1 MEQTGLSWIDWT
13 VIVVYAS
20 ATIALGWFYSRK
32 QKDSREYFIGSG
44 SLNPVLVGVSLFA
57 THLSTI
63 SYLSVPGETI
73 SKGPIMILLIIPC
86 YPVSYFI
93 VRRYLLSVYMR
104 HRVTS
109 AYELLEQRLGL
120 GVRLLGAGMFIVVRL
135 SWMCLLVY
143 VAARA
148 MTVMLGVSEEWIPWI
163 VLVTGFVS
171 IIYTSL
177 GGLGAVVITDFLQ
190 TALLLGGAIVVIILV
205 TVELGDFS
213 WIPTS
218 WQATW
223 DSQPAFSFDP
233 RVRVTM
239 FGTFMSVLVWT
250 VCTAGGD
257 QLSIQ
262 RFMSTGDAKA
272 AKRAYLAQALVAS
285 TVLFTL
291 LFVGFAL
298 MGYFQARPDELP
310 PGLNLAT
317 DGDQVFPRFIAFH
330 LPVGI
335 AGLVVS
341 AMFAAAMS
349 SLDSGVNS
357 ITAVVTTDF
366 LERFGLM
373 PKTRKGYV
381 RLASV
386 PGLRPGGRRGHRKL
400 LHGERPRQ
408 HHRDDA
414 TDHQP
419 AGDARLQPVLLR
431 PLLPFRQT
439 GRSGGGSRLRDHGGR
454 ADRLLREFLHPA
466 ARLGFPGFERRHRR
480 LAHQLSVDQSDLA
493 AGQPGRR
500 RRPQQGHPAR
510 RFQGTDLLQG
520 GHRPATYFP
529 HRRPYPGMALD
540 RRGLSGSILPVVWR
554 RPRAADVRGPQCGE
568 IDTDERVWTIPPRG

>member
-1 MEQTGLSWIDWT
+1 MVPTGLSWIDWM

-20 ATIALGWFYSRK
+20 STIALGWYYSRK

-109 AYELLEQRLGL
+109 AYELLEDRLGL
-120 GVRLLGAGMFIVVRL
+120 GVRLLGAGMFVVVRL

-190 TALLLGGAIVVIILV
+190 TALLLGGAIVVIVLV

-218 WQATW
+218 WQPTW

-239 FGTFMSVLVWT
+239 FGTFFSVLVWT

-262 RFMSTGDAKA
+262 RFMSTGDAEA
-272 AKRAYLAQALVAS
+272 AKRAYLAQTLVAS
-285 TVLFTL
+285 AVLLTL

-310 PGLNLAT
+310 SGLNLAT
-317 DGDQVFPRFIAFH
+317 DGDRIFPRFIAFH
-330 LPVGI
+330 LPIGI

-341 AMFAAAMS
+341 AMLAAAMS

-381 RLASV
+381 RLAQCLAFGLGAVVVVGSSYMGNV
-386 PGLRPGGRRGHRKL
+386 PGNITGMTQRTTNL
-400 LHGERPRQ
+400 L
-408 HHRDDA
+408 A
-414 TDHQP
+414 TPAFSLFFFALFCRFGKP
-419 AGDARLQPVLLR
+419 AGAVVGAVYGITVGALIAFSGNFYGLLQDSAFLGSSGAIDVSPISFQWISPLSLL
-431 PLLPFRQT
+431 
-439 GRSGGGSRLRDHGGR
+439 
-454 ADRLLREFLHPA
+454 
-466 ARLGFPGFERRHRR
+466 
-480 LAHQLSVDQSDLA
+480 VNLA
-493 AGQPGRR
+493 AGAALSKAIRTEDSRGRI
-500 RRPQQGHPAR
+500 AVK
-510 RFQGTDLLQG
+510 
-520 GHRPATYFP
+520 
-529 HRRPYPGMALD
+529 
-540 RRGLSGSILPVVWR
+540 SILALLPLFPVVALILGW
-554 RPRAADVRGPQCGE
+554 PWIVAG
-568 IDTDERVWTIPPRG
+568 

>member
-20 ATIALGWFYSRK
+20 ATIALGWYYSRR

-44 SLNPVLVGVSLFA
+44 SLNPILVGVSLFA

-109 AYELLEQRLGL
+109 AYELLEDRLGL
-120 GVRLLGAGMFIVVRL
+120 GVRLLGAGMFVVVRL

-190 TALLLGGAIVVIILV
+190 TALLLGGALLVIILV

-213 WIPTS
+213 WVPTS
-218 WQATW
+218 WQPTW
-223 DSQPAFSFDP
+223 DSQPPFSFDP

-239 FGTFMSVLVWT
+239 LGTFLSVLVWT

-262 RFMSTGDAKA
+262 RFMSTGDAEA

-285 TVLFTL
+285 AVLLTL

-298 MGYFQARPDELP
+298 MGYFQARPHELP
-310 PGLNLAT
+310 TGLNLAT
-317 DGDQVFPRFIAFH
+317 GGDQIFPRFIAFH
-330 LPVGI
+330 LPIGI

-366 LERFGLM
+366 LDRFGLM
-373 PKTRKGYV
+373 PKTRKGHV
-381 RLASV
+381 RLAQCLAFGLGAIVVIGSSYMGNV
-386 PGLRPGGRRGHRKL
+386 PGNITGMTQRTTNLLATPAFSLFFFALFCRFGKPAGAVVGAVYGITVGALIAFSGNFYTL
-400 LHGERPRQ
+400 LHDYAVFGSSGAIDLSPISFQ
-408 HHRDDA
+408 WIS
-414 TDHQP
+414 P
-419 AGDARLQPVLLR
+419 LSLL
-431 PLLPFRQT
+431 
-439 GRSGGGSRLRDHGGR
+439 
-454 ADRLLREFLHPA
+454 
-466 ARLGFPGFERRHRR
+466 
-480 LAHQLSVDQSDLA
+480 VNLA
-493 AGQPGRR
+493 AGAALSKAVRAGDSKGRI
-500 RRPQQGHPAR
+500 AVK
-510 RFQGTDLLQG
+510 
-520 GHRPATYFP
+520 
-529 HRRPYPGMALD
+529 
-540 RRGLSGSILPVVWR
+540 SILSLLPLFPLAGLILGWPWIV
-554 RPRAADVRGPQCGE
+554 GG
-568 IDTDERVWTIPPRG
+568 

>member
-1 MEQTGLSWIDWT
+1 MVPTGLSWIDWM

-20 ATIALGWFYSRK
+20 STIALGWYYSRK

-109 AYELLEQRLGL
+109 AYELLEDRLGL
-120 GVRLLGAGMFIVVRL
+120 GVRLLGAGMFVVVRL

-190 TALLLGGAIVVIILV
+190 TALLLGGAIVVIVLV

-218 WQATW
+218 WQPTW

-239 FGTFMSVLVWT
+239 FGTFFSVLVWT

-262 RFMSTGDAKA
+262 RFMSTGDAEA
-272 AKRAYLAQALVAS
+272 AKRAYLAQTLVAS
-285 TVLFTL
+285 AVLLTL

-310 PGLNLAT
+310 SGLNLAT
-317 DGDQVFPRFIAFH
+317 DGDRIFPRFIAFH
-330 LPVGI
+330 LPIGI

-341 AMFAAAMS
+341 AMLAAAMS

-381 RLASV
+381 RLAQCLAFGLGAVVVVGSSYMGNV
-386 PGLRPGGRRGHRKL
+386 PGNITGMTQRTTNL
-400 LHGERPRQ
+400 L
-408 HHRDDA
+408 A
-414 TDHQP
+414 TPAFSLFFFALFCRFGKP
-419 AGDARLQPVLLR
+419 AGAVVGAVYGITVGALIAFSGNFYSLLQDSAFLGSSGAIDVSPISFQWISPLSLL
-431 PLLPFRQT
+431 
-439 GRSGGGSRLRDHGGR
+439 
-454 ADRLLREFLHPA
+454 
-466 ARLGFPGFERRHRR
+466 
-480 LAHQLSVDQSDLA
+480 VNLA
-493 AGQPGRR
+493 AGAALSKAIRTEDSRGRI
-500 RRPQQGHPAR
+500 AVK
-510 RFQGTDLLQG
+510 
-520 GHRPATYFP
+520 
-529 HRRPYPGMALD
+529 
-540 RRGLSGSILPVVWR
+540 SILALLPLFPVVALILGW
-554 RPRAADVRGPQCGE
+554 PWIVAG
-568 IDTDERVWTIPPRG
+568 

>member
-1 MEQTGLSWIDWT
+1 MVPTGLSWIDWM

-20 ATIALGWFYSRK
+20 STIALGWYYSRK

-109 AYELLEQRLGL
+109 AYELLEDRLGL
-120 GVRLLGAGMFIVVRL
+120 GVRLLGAGMFVVVRL

-190 TALLLGGAIVVIILV
+190 TALLLGGAIVVIVLV

-218 WQATW
+218 WQPTW

-239 FGTFMSVLVWT
+239 FGTFFSVLVWT

-262 RFMSTGDAKA
+262 RFMSTGDAEA
-272 AKRAYLAQALVAS
+272 AKRAYLAQTLVAS
-285 TVLFTL
+285 AVLLTL

-310 PGLNLAT
+310 SGLNLAT
-317 DGDQVFPRFIAFH
+317 DGDQIFPRFIAFH
-330 LPVGI
+330 LPIGI

-341 AMFAAAMS
+341 AMLAAAMS

-381 RLASV
+381 RLAQCLAFGLGAVVVVGSSYMGNV
-386 PGLRPGGRRGHRKL
+386 PGNITGMTQRTTNL
-400 LHGERPRQ
+400 L
-408 HHRDDA
+408 A
-414 TDHQP
+414 TPAFSLFFFALFCRFGKP
-419 AGDARLQPVLLR
+419 AGAVVGAVYGIVVGALIAFSGNLYSLLQDSTFLASSGAIDISPISFQWISPLSLL
-431 PLLPFRQT
+431 
-439 GRSGGGSRLRDHGGR
+439 
-454 ADRLLREFLHPA
+454 
-466 ARLGFPGFERRHRR
+466 
-480 LAHQLSVDQSDLA
+480 VNLA
-493 AGQPGRR
+493 AGAALSKAIRTEDSRGRI
-500 RRPQQGHPAR
+500 AVK
-510 RFQGTDLLQG
+510 
-520 GHRPATYFP
+520 
-529 HRRPYPGMALD
+529 
-540 RRGLSGSILPVVWR
+540 SILALLPLFPVVALILGW
-554 RPRAADVRGPQCGE
+554 PWIVAG
-568 IDTDERVWTIPPRG
+568 

>member
-1 MEQTGLSWIDWT
+1 MVPTGLSWIDWM

-20 ATIALGWFYSRK
+20 STIALGWYYSRK

-109 AYELLEQRLGL
+109 AYELLEDRLGL
-120 GVRLLGAGMFIVVRL
+120 GVRLLGAGMFVVVRL

-190 TALLLGGAIVVIILV
+190 TALLLGGAIVVIVLV

-218 WQATW
+218 WQPTW

-239 FGTFMSVLVWT
+239 FGTFFSVLVWT

-262 RFMSTGDAKA
+262 RFMSTGDAEA
-272 AKRAYLAQALVAS
+272 AKRAYLAQTLVAS
-285 TVLFTL
+285 AVLLTL

-310 PGLNLAT
+310 SGLNLAT
-317 DGDQVFPRFIAFH
+317 DGDRIFPRFIAFH
-330 LPVGI
+330 LPIGI

-341 AMFAAAMS
+341 AMLAAAMS

-381 RLASV
+381 RLAQCLAFGLGAVVVVGSSYMGNV
-386 PGLRPGGRRGHRKL
+386 PGNITGMTQRTTNL
-400 LHGERPRQ
+400 L
-408 HHRDDA
+408 A
-414 TDHQP
+414 TPAFSLFFFALFCRFGKP
-419 AGDARLQPVLLR
+419 AGAVVGAVYGIVVGALIAFSGNLYSLLQDSAFLASSGAIDISPISFQWISPLSLL
-431 PLLPFRQT
+431 
-439 GRSGGGSRLRDHGGR
+439 
-454 ADRLLREFLHPA
+454 
-466 ARLGFPGFERRHRR
+466 
-480 LAHQLSVDQSDLA
+480 VNLA
-493 AGQPGRR
+493 AGAALSKAIRTEDSRGRI
-500 RRPQQGHPAR
+500 AVK
-510 RFQGTDLLQG
+510 
-520 GHRPATYFP
+520 
-529 HRRPYPGMALD
+529 
-540 RRGLSGSILPVVWR
+540 SILALLPLFPVVALILGW
-554 RPRAADVRGPQCGE
+554 PWIVAG
-568 IDTDERVWTIPPRG
+568 

>member
-20 ATIALGWFYSRK
+20 ATIALGWYYSRR

-44 SLNPVLVGVSLFA
+44 SLNPILVGVSLFA

-109 AYELLEQRLGL
+109 AYELLEDRLGL
-120 GVRLLGAGMFIVVRL
+120 GVRLLGAGMFVVVRL

-190 TALLLGGAIVVIILV
+190 TALLLGGALLVIVLV

-218 WQATW
+218 WQPTW
-223 DSQPAFSFDP
+223 DTQPAFSLDP

-239 FGTFMSVLVWT
+239 FGTFLSVLVWT

-262 RFMSTGDAKA
+262 RFMSTGDAEA

-285 TVLFTL
+285 AVLLTL

-310 PGLNLAT
+310 AGLNLAM

-330 LPVGI
+330 LPIGI

-366 LERFGLM
+366 LDRFGLM
-373 PKTRKGYV
+373 PKTRKGHV
-381 RLASV
+381 RLAQCLAFGLGAIVVIGSSYMGNV
-386 PGLRPGGRRGHRKL
+386 PGNITGMTQRTTNLLATPAFSLFFFALFCRFGKPAGAVVGAVYGITVGALIAFSGNFYTL
-400 LHGERPRQ
+400 LHDYAVFGSSAAIDLSPISFQ
-408 HHRDDA
+408 WIS
-414 TDHQP
+414 P
-419 AGDARLQPVLLR
+419 LSLL
-431 PLLPFRQT
+431 
-439 GRSGGGSRLRDHGGR
+439 
-454 ADRLLREFLHPA
+454 
-466 ARLGFPGFERRHRR
+466 
-480 LAHQLSVDQSDLA
+480 VNLA
-493 AGQPGRR
+493 AGAALSKAIRDGDSRGRI
-500 RRPQQGHPAR
+500 AVK
-510 RFQGTDLLQG
+510 
-520 GHRPATYFP
+520 
-529 HRRPYPGMALD
+529 
-540 RRGLSGSILPVVWR
+540 SILALLPLFPLVGLILGWPWIV
-554 RPRAADVRGPQCGE
+554 GG
-568 IDTDERVWTIPPRG
+568 

>member
-20 ATIALGWFYSRK
+20 ATIALGWYYSRK
-32 QKDSREYFIGSG
+32 QRDSKEYFIGSG
-44 SLNPVLVGVSLFA
+44 SLNPMLVGVSLFA

-109 AYELLEQRLGL
+109 AYELLEDRLGL
-120 GVRLLGAGMFIVVRL
+120 GVRLLGAGMFVVVRL

-148 MTVMLGVSEEWIPWI
+148 MTVMLGISEEWIPWI

-190 TALLLGGAIVVIILV
+190 TALLLGGAMLVIVLV

-218 WQATW
+218 WQPTW
-223 DSQPAFSFDP
+223 DTQPPFSFDP

-239 FGTFMSVLVWT
+239 FGTFLSVLVWT

-262 RFMSTGDAKA
+262 RFMSTGDAEA
-272 AKRAYLAQALVAS
+272 AKRAYLYQAFVAS
-285 TVLFTL
+285 AVLLTL

-310 PGLNLAT
+310 AGLNLAT
-317 DGDQVFPRFIAFH
+317 DGDQIFPRFIAFH
-330 LPVGI
+330 LPIGI

-366 LERFGLM
+366 LDRFGLM

-381 RLASV
+381 RLAKCLAFGLGAIVVIGSSYMGNV
-386 PGLRPGGRRGHRKL
+386 PGNITGMTQRTTNLLATPAFSLFFFALFCRFGKPAGAVVGAVYGITVGALIAFSGNFYTL
-400 LHGERPRQ
+400 LHDYAVFGSSGAIDLSPISFQ
-408 HHRDDA
+408 WIS
-414 TDHQP
+414 P
-419 AGDARLQPVLLR
+419 LSLL
-431 PLLPFRQT
+431 
-439 GRSGGGSRLRDHGGR
+439 
-454 ADRLLREFLHPA
+454 
-466 ARLGFPGFERRHRR
+466 
-480 LAHQLSVDQSDLA
+480 VNLA
-493 AGQPGRR
+493 AGAALSKVIRAGDSRGRI
-500 RRPQQGHPAR
+500 AVKSIIA
-510 RFQGTDLLQG
+510 LL
-520 GHRPATYFP
+520 PLFP
-529 HRRPYPGMALD
+529 LL
-540 RRGLSGSILPVVWR
+540 GLILGWPWIVGS
-554 RPRAADVRGPQCGE
+554 
-568 IDTDERVWTIPPRG
+568 

>member
-20 ATIALGWFYSRK
+20 ATIALGWYYSRK

-44 SLNPVLVGVSLFA
+44 SLNPMLVGVSLFA

-93 VRRYLLSVYMR
+93 VRRYLLSVYMQ

-109 AYELLEQRLGL
+109 AYELLEERLGL
-120 GVRLLGAGMFIVVRL
+120 GVRLLGAGMFVVVRL
-135 SWMCLLVY
+135 SWMCLLVF

-190 TALLLGGAIVVIILV
+190 TALLLGGAIVVIVLV

-213 WIPTS
+213 WIPTA
-218 WQATW
+218 WQPTW
-223 DSQPAFSFDP
+223 DTQPAFSFDP
-233 RVRVTM
+233 QVRVTM
-239 FGTFMSVLVWT
+239 FGTFLSVLVWT

-262 RFMSTGDAKA
+262 RFMSTGDAEA
-272 AKRAYLAQALVAS
+272 AKRSYLAQTLVAS

-310 PGLNLAT
+310 SGLNLAT
-317 DGDQVFPRFIAFH
+317 DGDQIFPRFIAFH
-330 LPVGI
+330 LPIGI

-381 RLASV
+381 RLAQCLAFGLGAVVVVGSSYMGNV
-386 PGLRPGGRRGHRKL
+386 PGNITGMTQRTTNL
-400 LHGERPRQ
+400 L
-408 HHRDDA
+408 A
-414 TDHQP
+414 TPAFSLFFFALFCRFGKP
-419 AGDARLQPVLLR
+419 AGAVVGAVYGITVGALIAFSGNFYSLLDAYAVFDSSGAIDISPISFQWISPLSLL
-431 PLLPFRQT
+431 
-439 GRSGGGSRLRDHGGR
+439 
-454 ADRLLREFLHPA
+454 
-466 ARLGFPGFERRHRR
+466 
-480 LAHQLSVDQSDLA
+480 VNLA
-493 AGQPGRR
+493 AGAALSKAIRTGDSRGRI
-500 RRPQQGHPAR
+500 AVKSALA
-510 RFQGTDLLQG
+510 LL
-520 GHRPATYFP
+520 PLFP
-529 HRRPYPGMALD
+529 LI
-540 RRGLSGSILPVVWR
+540 GLILGWPWIVGS
-554 RPRAADVRGPQCGE
+554 
-568 IDTDERVWTIPPRG
+568 

>member
-13 VIVVYAS
+13 VIFVYAS
-20 ATIALGWFYSRK
+20 ATIALGWYYSRK

-109 AYELLEQRLGL
+109 AYELLEARLGL
-120 GVRLLGAGMFIVVRL
+120 GVRLLGAGMFVVVRL

-190 TALLLGGAIVVIILV
+190 TALLLGGAILVIVLV

-213 WIPTS
+213 WVPTS
-218 WQATW
+218 WQPTW

-239 FGTFMSVLVWT
+239 FGTFLSVLVWT

-262 RFMSTGDAKA
+262 RFMSTGDAAA
-272 AKRAYLAQALVAS
+272 AKRAYLAQTLVAS
-285 TVLFTL
+285 TVLLTL

-310 PGLNLAT
+310 AGLSLVT

-330 LPVGI
+330 LPIGI

-366 LERFGLM
+366 LDRFGLM
-373 PKTRKGYV
+373 PRTRKGHV
-381 RLASV
+381 RLAQCLAFGLGAVVVIGSSYMGYV
-386 PGLRPGGRRGHRKL
+386 PGNITGMTQRTTNL
-400 LHGERPRQ
+400 L
-408 HHRDDA
+408 A
-414 TDHQP
+414 TP
-419 AGDARLQPVLLR
+419 AFSLFFFAL
-431 PLLPFRQT
+431 FC
-439 GRSGGGSRLRDHGGR
+439 
-454 ADRLLREFLHPA
+454 
-466 ARLGFPGFERRHRR
+466 
-480 LAHQLSVDQSDLA
+480 
-493 AGQPGRR
+493 
-500 RRPQQGHPAR
+500 
-510 RFQGTDLLQG
+510 RFGN
-520 GHRPATYFP
+520 RPAPSWAPSTAS
-529 HRRPYPGMALD
+529 RWAR
-540 RRGLSGSILPVVWR
+540 
-554 RPRAADVRGPQCGE
+554 
-568 IDTDERVWTIPPRG
+568 

>member
-1 MEQTGLSWIDWT
+1 MVPTGLSWIDWM

-20 ATIALGWFYSRK
+20 STIALGWYYSRK

-109 AYELLEQRLGL
+109 AYELLEDRLGL
-120 GVRLLGAGMFIVVRL
+120 GVRLLGAGMFVVVRL

-190 TALLLGGAIVVIILV
+190 TALLLGGAIVVIVLV

-218 WQATW
+218 WQPTW

-239 FGTFMSVLVWT
+239 FGTFFSVLVWT

-262 RFMSTGDAKA
+262 RFMSTGDAEA
-272 AKRAYLAQALVAS
+272 AKRAYLAQTLVAS
-285 TVLFTL
+285 AVLLTL

-310 PGLNLAT
+310 SGLNLAT
-317 DGDQVFPRFIAFH
+317 DGDRIFPRFIAFH
-330 LPVGI
+330 LPIGI

-341 AMFAAAMS
+341 AMLAAAMS

-381 RLASV
+381 RLAQCLAFGLGAVVVVGSSYMGNV
-386 PGLRPGGRRGHRKL
+386 PGNITGMTQRTTNL
-400 LHGERPRQ
+400 L
-408 HHRDDA
+408 A
-414 TDHQP
+414 TPAFSLFFFALFCRFGKP
-419 AGDARLQPVLLR
+419 AGAVVGAVYGIVVGALIAFSGNLYSLLQASTFLASSGAIDISPISFQWISPLSLL
-431 PLLPFRQT
+431 
-439 GRSGGGSRLRDHGGR
+439 
-454 ADRLLREFLHPA
+454 
-466 ARLGFPGFERRHRR
+466 
-480 LAHQLSVDQSDLA
+480 VNLA
-493 AGQPGRR
+493 AGAALSKAIRTEDSRGRI
-500 RRPQQGHPAR
+500 AVK
-510 RFQGTDLLQG
+510 
-520 GHRPATYFP
+520 
-529 HRRPYPGMALD
+529 
-540 RRGLSGSILPVVWR
+540 SILALLPLFPVVALILGW
-554 RPRAADVRGPQCGE
+554 PWIVAG
-568 IDTDERVWTIPPRG
+568 

>member
-1 MEQTGLSWIDWT
+1 MEQTGLSWIDWL

-20 ATIALGWFYSRK
+20 STIALGWYYSRK
-32 QKDSREYFIGSG
+32 QKDSKEYFIGSG
-44 SLNPVLVGVSLFA
+44 SLNPILVGVSLFA

-109 AYELLEQRLGL
+109 AYELLEDRLGL
-120 GVRLLGAGMFIVVRL
+120 GVRLLGAGMFVVVRL

-190 TALLLGGAIVVIILV
+190 TALLLGGAILVIALV

-213 WIPTS
+213 WVPTS
-218 WQATW
+218 WQPTW

-239 FGTFMSVLVWT
+239 FGTFFSVLVWT

-262 RFMSTGDAKA
+262 RFMATGDAEA
-272 AKRAYLAQALVAS
+272 AKRSYLAQTLVAS
-285 TVLFTL
+285 TVLLAL

-298 MGYFQARPDELP
+298 MGYFQARPLELP

-330 LPVGI
+330 LPIGI

-366 LERFGLM
+366 LDRFGLM
-373 PKTRKGYV
+373 PKTRKGHV
-381 RLASV
+381 RLAQCLAFGLGAIVVVGSSYMGNV
-386 PGLRPGGRRGHRKL
+386 PGNITGMTQRTTNL
-400 LHGERPRQ
+400 L
-408 HHRDDA
+408 A
-414 TDHQP
+414 TPAFSLFFFALFCRFGKP
-419 AGDARLQPVLLR
+419 AGAVVGAVYGITVGALIAFSGNFYSLLQN
-431 PLLPFRQT
+431 
-439 GRSGGGSRLRDHGGR
+439 S
-454 ADRLLREFLHPA
+454 EFLGLTSTIDISPISFQWISPIS
-466 ARLGFPGFERRHRR
+466 L
-480 LAHQLSVDQSDLA
+480 LVNLA
-493 AGQPGRR
+493 AGAALSKVIRAGDSRGRI
-500 RRPQQGHPAR
+500 AVKSVLA
-510 RFQGTDLLQG
+510 LL
-520 GHRPATYFP
+520 PLF
-529 HRRPYPGMALD
+529 
-540 RRGLSGSILPVVWR
+540 PVVGLILGW
-554 RPRAADVRGPQCGE
+554 PWIAAG
-568 IDTDERVWTIPPRG
+568 

>member
-20 ATIALGWFYSRK
+20 ATIALGWHYSRK

-44 SLNPVLVGVSLFA
+44 SLNPILVGVSLFA

-109 AYELLEQRLGL
+109 AYELLEKRLGL

-190 TALLLGGAIVVIILV
+190 TALLLGGAILVIILV
-205 TVELGDFS
+205 TVELGDLS

-262 RFMSTGDAKA
+262 RFMSTGDAEA

-317 DGDQVFPRFIAFH
+317 DGDQIFPRFIAFH

-381 RLASV
+381 RLAQCLAFGLGAIVVIGSSYMGNV
-386 PGLRPGGRRGHRKL
+386 PGNITGMTQRTTNL
-400 LHGERPRQ
+400 L
-408 HHRDDA
+408 A
-414 TDHQP
+414 TPAFSLFFFALFYRFGKP
-419 AGDARLQPVLLR
+419 AGAVVGAVYGITVGALIAFSGNFYSLLQDSAFLASSGAIDVSPISFQWISPLSLLVNLASGAALSKAIGTGDSR
-431 PLLPFRQT
+431 GRIAVKSGLALLPLFPLV
-439 GRSGGGSRLRDHGGR
+439 GLILGWPWIVGS
-454 ADRLLREFLHPA
+454 
-466 ARLGFPGFERRHRR
+466 
-480 LAHQLSVDQSDLA
+480 
-493 AGQPGRR
+493 
-500 RRPQQGHPAR
+500 
-510 RFQGTDLLQG
+510 
-520 GHRPATYFP
+520 
-529 HRRPYPGMALD
+529 
-540 RRGLSGSILPVVWR
+540 
-554 RPRAADVRGPQCGE
+554 
-568 IDTDERVWTIPPRG
+568 

>member
-13 VIVVYAS
+13 VIFVYAS
-20 ATIALGWFYSRK
+20 ATIALGWYYSRK

-109 AYELLEQRLGL
+109 AYELLEARLGL
-120 GVRLLGAGMFIVVRL
+120 GVRLLGAGMFVVVRL

-190 TALLLGGAIVVIILV
+190 TALLLGGAILVIVLV

-213 WIPTS
+213 WVPTS
-218 WQATW
+218 WQPTW

-239 FGTFMSVLVWT
+239 FGTFLSVLVWT

-262 RFMSTGDAKA
+262 RFMSTGDAAA
-272 AKRAYLAQALVAS
+272 AKRAYLAQTLVAS
-285 TVLFTL
+285 TVLLTL

-310 PGLNLAT
+310 AGLSLVT

-330 LPVGI
+330 LPIGI

-366 LERFGLM
+366 LDRFGLM
-373 PKTRKGYV
+373 PRTRKGHV
-381 RLASV
+381 RLAQCLAFGLGAVVVIGSSYMGYV
-386 PGLRPGGRRGHRKL
+386 PGNITGMTQRTTNLLATPAFSLFFFALFCRFGKPAGAIVGAIYGITVGALIAFSGNFYSL
-400 LHGERPRQ
+400 LHDYAVFGSSRAIDLSPISFQWISPLSLLVNLAGGAALSKAIR
-408 HHRDDA
+408 
-414 TDHQP
+414 
-419 AGDARLQPVLLR
+419 AGDSRGRIAVKAAIA
-431 PLLPFRQT
+431 LLPLFPLV
-439 GRSGGGSRLRDHGGR
+439 GLILGWPWIVGS
-454 ADRLLREFLHPA
+454 
-466 ARLGFPGFERRHRR
+466 
-480 LAHQLSVDQSDLA
+480 
-493 AGQPGRR
+493 
-500 RRPQQGHPAR
+500 
-510 RFQGTDLLQG
+510 
-520 GHRPATYFP
+520 
-529 HRRPYPGMALD
+529 
-540 RRGLSGSILPVVWR
+540 
-554 RPRAADVRGPQCGE
+554 
-568 IDTDERVWTIPPRG
+568 

>member
-1 MEQTGLSWIDWT
+1 M

-20 ATIALGWFYSRK
+20 STIALGWYYSRK

-109 AYELLEQRLGL
+109 AYELLEDRLGL
-120 GVRLLGAGMFIVVRL
+120 GVRLLGAGMFVVVRL

-190 TALLLGGAIVVIILV
+190 TALLLGGAIVVIVLV

-218 WQATW
+218 WQPTW

-239 FGTFMSVLVWT
+239 FGTFFSVLVWT

-262 RFMSTGDAKA
+262 RFMSTGDAEA
-272 AKRAYLAQALVAS
+272 AKRAYLAQTLVAS
-285 TVLFTL
+285 AVLLTL

-310 PGLNLAT
+310 SGLNLAT
-317 DGDQVFPRFIAFH
+317 DGDRIFPRFIAFH
-330 LPVGI
+330 LPIGI

-341 AMFAAAMS
+341 AMLAAAMS

-381 RLASV
+381 RLAQCLAFGLGAVVVVGSSYMGNV
-386 PGLRPGGRRGHRKL
+386 PGNITGMTQRTTNL
-400 LHGERPRQ
+400 L
-408 HHRDDA
+408 A
-414 TDHQP
+414 TPAFSLFFFALFCRFGKP
-419 AGDARLQPVLLR
+419 AGAVVGAVYGITVGALIAFSGNFYGLLQDSAFLGSSGAIDISPISFQWISPLSLL
-431 PLLPFRQT
+431 
-439 GRSGGGSRLRDHGGR
+439 
-454 ADRLLREFLHPA
+454 
-466 ARLGFPGFERRHRR
+466 
-480 LAHQLSVDQSDLA
+480 VNLA
-493 AGQPGRR
+493 AGAALSKAIRTEDSRGRI
-500 RRPQQGHPAR
+500 AVK
-510 RFQGTDLLQG
+510 
-520 GHRPATYFP
+520 
-529 HRRPYPGMALD
+529 
-540 RRGLSGSILPVVWR
+540 SILALLPLFPVVALILGW
-554 RPRAADVRGPQCGE
+554 PWIVAG
-568 IDTDERVWTIPPRG
+568 

>member
-1 MEQTGLSWIDWT
+1 MVPTGLSWIDWM

-20 ATIALGWFYSRK
+20 STIALGWYYSRK

-109 AYELLEQRLGL
+109 AYELLEDRLGL
-120 GVRLLGAGMFIVVRL
+120 GVRLLGAGMFVVVRL

-190 TALLLGGAIVVIILV
+190 TALLLGGAIVVIVLV

-218 WQATW
+218 WQPTW

-239 FGTFMSVLVWT
+239 FGTFFSVLVWT

-262 RFMSTGDAKA
+262 RFMSTGDAEA
-272 AKRAYLAQALVAS
+272 AKRAYLAQTLVAS
-285 TVLFTL
+285 AVLLTL

-310 PGLNLAT
+310 SGLNLAT
-317 DGDQVFPRFIAFH
+317 DGDRIFPRFIAFH
-330 LPVGI
+330 LPIGI

-341 AMFAAAMS
+341 AMLAAAMS

-381 RLASV
+381 RLAQCLAFGLGAVVVVGSSYMGNV
-386 PGLRPGGRRGHRKL
+386 PGNITGMTQRTTNL
-400 LHGERPRQ
+400 L
-408 HHRDDA
+408 A
-414 TDHQP
+414 TPAFSLFFFALFCRFGKP
-419 AGDARLQPVLLR
+419 AGAVVGAVYGITVGAVIAFSGNFYGLLQDSAFLGSSGAIDVSPISFQWISPLSLL
-431 PLLPFRQT
+431 
-439 GRSGGGSRLRDHGGR
+439 
-454 ADRLLREFLHPA
+454 
-466 ARLGFPGFERRHRR
+466 
-480 LAHQLSVDQSDLA
+480 VNLA
-493 AGQPGRR
+493 AGAALSKAIRTEDSRGRIAVKAIL
-500 RRPQQGHPAR
+500 G
-510 RFQGTDLLQG
+510 LL
-520 GHRPATYFP
+520 PLF
-529 HRRPYPGMALD
+529 
-540 RRGLSGSILPVVWR
+540 PVVALILGW
-554 RPRAADVRGPQCGE
+554 PWIVAG
-568 IDTDERVWTIPPRG
+568 

>member
-20 ATIALGWFYSRK
+20 ATIALGWYYSRR

-44 SLNPVLVGVSLFA
+44 SLNPILVGVSLFA

-109 AYELLEQRLGL
+109 AYELLEDRLGL
-120 GVRLLGAGMFIVVRL
+120 GVRLLGAGMFVVVRL

-190 TALLLGGAIVVIILV
+190 TALLLGGALLVIVLV

-213 WIPTS
+213 WVPTS
-218 WQATW
+218 WQPTW
-223 DSQPAFSFDP
+223 DSQPPFSFDP

-239 FGTFMSVLVWT
+239 LGTFLSVLVWT

-262 RFMSTGDAKA
+262 RFMSTGDAEA

-285 TVLFTL
+285 AVLLTL

-330 LPVGI
+330 LPIGI

-366 LERFGLM
+366 LDRFGLM
-373 PKTRKGYV
+373 PKTRKGHV
-381 RLASV
+381 RLAQCLAFGLGAIVVIGSSYMGNV
-386 PGLRPGGRRGHRKL
+386 PGNITGMTQRTTNLLATPAFSLFFFALFCRFGKPAGAVVGAVYGITVGALIAFSGNFYTL
-400 LHGERPRQ
+400 LHDYAVFGSSGAIDLSPISFQ
-408 HHRDDA
+408 WIS
-414 TDHQP
+414 P
-419 AGDARLQPVLLR
+419 LSLL
-431 PLLPFRQT
+431 
-439 GRSGGGSRLRDHGGR
+439 
-454 ADRLLREFLHPA
+454 
-466 ARLGFPGFERRHRR
+466 
-480 LAHQLSVDQSDLA
+480 VNLA
-493 AGQPGRR
+493 AGAALSKAVRAGDSKGRI
-500 RRPQQGHPAR
+500 AVK
-510 RFQGTDLLQG
+510 
-520 GHRPATYFP
+520 
-529 HRRPYPGMALD
+529 
-540 RRGLSGSILPVVWR
+540 SILSLLPLFPLVGLILGWPWIV
-554 RPRAADVRGPQCGE
+554 GG
-568 IDTDERVWTIPPRG
+568 

>member
-1 MEQTGLSWIDWT
+1 MEQTGLSWIDWS

-20 ATIALGWFYSRK
+20 ATIALGWYYSRK

-109 AYELLEQRLGL
+109 AYELLEDRLGL
-120 GVRLLGAGMFIVVRL
+120 GVRLLGAGMFVVVRL
-135 SWMCLLVY
+135 SWMCLLVF

-190 TALLLGGAIVVIILV
+190 TALLLGGAIVVIVLV

-213 WIPTS
+213 WIPTA
-218 WQATW
+218 WQPTW
-223 DSQPAFSFDP
+223 DTQPAFSFDP
-233 RVRVTM
+233 QVRVTM
-239 FGTFMSVLVWT
+239 FGTFLSVLVWT

-262 RFMSTGDAKA
+262 RFMSTGDAEA
-272 AKRAYLAQALVAS
+272 AKRSYLAQTVVAS

-310 PGLNLAT
+310 AGLNLAT
-317 DGDQVFPRFIAFH
+317 DGDQIFPRFIAFH
-330 LPVGI
+330 LPIGI
-335 AGLVVS
+335 SGLVVS

-381 RLASV
+381 RLAQCLAFGLGAIVVIGSSYMGTV
-386 PGLRPGGRRGHRKL
+386 PGNITGMTQRTTNLLATPAFSLFFFALFCRFGKPAGAVVGAVYGITVGALIAFSGNCYSL
-400 LHGERPRQ
+400 LHDYAVFGS
-408 HHRDDA
+408 
-414 TDHQP
+414 
-419 AGDARLQPVLLR
+419 
-431 PLLPFRQT
+431 
-439 GRSGGGSRLRDHGGR
+439 SGGIDISPISFQWISPLS
-454 ADRLLREFLHPA
+454 LL
-466 ARLGFPGFERRHRR
+466 
-480 LAHQLSVDQSDLA
+480 VNLA
-493 AGQPGRR
+493 AGAALSKVIRTGDSKGRI
-500 RRPQQGHPAR
+500 AAKSAIA
-510 RFQGTDLLQG
+510 LL
-520 GHRPATYFP
+520 PLF
-529 HRRPYPGMALD
+529 
-540 RRGLSGSILPVVWR
+540 PVVGLILGW
-554 RPRAADVRGPQCGE
+554 PWIAGE
-568 IDTDERVWTIPPRG
+568 

>member
-20 ATIALGWFYSRK
+20 STIVLGWYYSRR

-109 AYELLEQRLGL
+109 AYELLEDRLGL
-120 GVRLLGAGMFIVVRL
+120 GVRLLGAGMFVVVRL

-190 TALLLGGAIVVIILV
+190 TALLLGGAIVVIVLV

-218 WQATW
+218 WQPTW

-239 FGTFMSVLVWT
+239 FGTFFSVLVWT

-262 RFMSTGDAKA
+262 RFMATGDAEA
-272 AKRAYLAQALVAS
+272 AKRSYLAQTLVAS

-298 MGYFQARPDELP
+298 MGYFQARPDALP
-310 PGLNLAT
+310 AGLNLAV
-317 DGDQVFPRFIAFH
+317 DGDRIFPRFIAYH

-366 LERFGLM
+366 LDRFGLM
-373 PKTRKGYV
+373 PKTRKGHV
-381 RLASV
+381 RVAQCLAFGLGAIVVVGSSYMGNV
-386 PGLRPGGRRGHRKL
+386 PGNITGMTQRTTNL
-400 LHGERPRQ
+400 L
-408 HHRDDA
+408 A
-414 TDHQP
+414 TPAFSLFFFALFCRFGKP
-419 AGDARLQPVLLR
+419 AGAVVGAVYGITVGALIAFSGNFYSLLQDSAFLGSSGAIDVSPISFQWISPLSLL
-431 PLLPFRQT
+431 
-439 GRSGGGSRLRDHGGR
+439 
-454 ADRLLREFLHPA
+454 
-466 ARLGFPGFERRHRR
+466 
-480 LAHQLSVDQSDLA
+480 VNLA
-493 AGQPGRR
+493 AGAALSKVIQTEDSRGRI
-500 RRPQQGHPAR
+500 AVKSAIA
-510 RFQGTDLLQG
+510 LL
-520 GHRPATYFP
+520 PLFP
-529 HRRPYPGMALD
+529 LIV
-540 RRGLSGSILPVVWR
+540 LILGWPWIV
-554 RPRAADVRGPQCGE
+554 AG
-568 IDTDERVWTIPPRG
+568 

>member
-1 MEQTGLSWIDWT
+1 MVPTGLSWIDWM

-20 ATIALGWFYSRK
+20 STIALGWYYSRK

-109 AYELLEQRLGL
+109 AYELLEDRLGL
-120 GVRLLGAGMFIVVRL
+120 GVRLLGAGMFVVVRL

-190 TALLLGGAIVVIILV
+190 TALLLGGAIVVIVLV

-218 WQATW
+218 WQPTW

-239 FGTFMSVLVWT
+239 FGTFFSVLVWT

-262 RFMSTGDAKA
+262 RFMSTGDAEA
-272 AKRAYLAQALVAS
+272 AKRAYLAQTLVAS
-285 TVLFTL
+285 AVLLTL

-310 PGLNLAT
+310 SGLNLAT
-317 DGDQVFPRFIAFH
+317 DGDRIFPRFIAFH
-330 LPVGI
+330 LPIGI

-341 AMFAAAMS
+341 AMLAAAMS

-381 RLASV
+381 RLAQCLAFGLGAVVVVGSSYMGNV
-386 PGLRPGGRRGHRKL
+386 PGNITGMTQRTTNL
-400 LHGERPRQ
+400 L
-408 HHRDDA
+408 A
-414 TDHQP
+414 TPAFSLFFFALFCRFGKP
-419 AGDARLQPVLLR
+419 AGAVVGAVYGIVVGALIAFSGNLYSLLQDSTFLASSGAIDISPISFQWISPLSLL
-431 PLLPFRQT
+431 
-439 GRSGGGSRLRDHGGR
+439 
-454 ADRLLREFLHPA
+454 
-466 ARLGFPGFERRHRR
+466 
-480 LAHQLSVDQSDLA
+480 VNLA
-493 AGQPGRR
+493 AGAALSKAIRTEDSRGRI
-500 RRPQQGHPAR
+500 AVK
-510 RFQGTDLLQG
+510 
-520 GHRPATYFP
+520 
-529 HRRPYPGMALD
+529 
-540 RRGLSGSILPVVWR
+540 SILALLPLFPVVALILGW
-554 RPRAADVRGPQCGE
+554 PWIVAG
-568 IDTDERVWTIPPRG
+568 

>member
-20 ATIALGWFYSRK
+20 ATIALGWYYSRK

-109 AYELLEQRLGL
+109 AYELLEERLGL
-120 GVRLLGAGMFIVVRL
+120 GVRLLGAGMFVVVRL
-135 SWMCLLVY
+135 SWMCLLVF

-171 IIYTSL
+171 VIYTSL

-190 TALLLGGAIVVIILV
+190 TALLLGGAIVVIVLV

-223 DSQPAFSFDP
+223 DTQPAFSFDP
-233 RVRVTM
+233 QVRVTM
-239 FGTFMSVLVWT
+239 FGTFLSVLVWT

-262 RFMSTGDAKA
+262 RFMSTGDAEA
-272 AKRAYLAQALVAS
+272 AKRSYLAQTLVAS

-310 PGLNLAT
+310 SGLNLAT
-317 DGDQVFPRFIAFH
+317 DGDQIFPRFIAFH
-330 LPVGI
+330 LPIGI

-381 RLASV
+381 RLAQCLAFGLGAIVVIGSSYMGNV
-386 PGLRPGGRRGHRKL
+386 PGNITGMTQRTTNLLATPAFSLFFFALFCRFGKPAGAVVGAVYGIAVGALIAFSGNFYSL
-400 LHGERPRQ
+400 LHDYAVFGSSGAMDISPISFQ
-408 HHRDDA
+408 WIS
-414 TDHQP
+414 P
-419 AGDARLQPVLLR
+419 LSLL
-431 PLLPFRQT
+431 
-439 GRSGGGSRLRDHGGR
+439 
-454 ADRLLREFLHPA
+454 
-466 ARLGFPGFERRHRR
+466 
-480 LAHQLSVDQSDLA
+480 VNLA
-493 AGQPGRR
+493 AGAALSKVIRAGDSRGRI
-500 RRPQQGHPAR
+500 AAKSALA
-510 RFQGTDLLQG
+510 LL
-520 GHRPATYFP
+520 PLF
-529 HRRPYPGMALD
+529 
-540 RRGLSGSILPVVWR
+540 PVVGLILGW
-554 RPRAADVRGPQCGE
+554 PWIVVD
-568 IDTDERVWTIPPRG
+568 

>member
-1 MEQTGLSWIDWT
+1 MVQAGLSWIDWM

-20 ATIALGWFYSRK
+20 STIALGWYYSRK

-109 AYELLEQRLGL
+109 AYELLEARLGL
-120 GVRLLGAGMFIVVRL
+120 GVRLLGAGMFVVVRL

-190 TALLLGGAIVVIILV
+190 TALLLGGAIVVIVLV

-218 WQATW
+218 WQPTW

-239 FGTFMSVLVWT
+239 FGTFFSVLVWT

-262 RFMSTGDAKA
+262 RFMSTGDAEA
-272 AKRAYLAQALVAS
+272 AKRAYLAQTLVAS
-285 TVLFTL
+285 AVLLTL

-310 PGLNLAT
+310 SGLNLAT
-317 DGDQVFPRFIAFH
+317 DGDRIFPRFIAFH
-330 LPVGI
+330 LPIGI

-341 AMFAAAMS
+341 AMLAAAMS

-381 RLASV
+381 RLAQCLAFGLGAVVVIGSSYMGNV
-386 PGLRPGGRRGHRKL
+386 PGNITGMTQRTTNL
-400 LHGERPRQ
+400 L
-408 HHRDDA
+408 A
-414 TDHQP
+414 TPAFSLFFFALFCRFGKP
-419 AGDARLQPVLLR
+419 AGAVVGAVYGITVGALIAFSGNFYSLLQDSAFLGSSGAIDVSPISFQWISPLSLL
-431 PLLPFRQT
+431 
-439 GRSGGGSRLRDHGGR
+439 
-454 ADRLLREFLHPA
+454 
-466 ARLGFPGFERRHRR
+466 
-480 LAHQLSVDQSDLA
+480 VNLA
-493 AGQPGRR
+493 AGAALSKAIRDGDSRGRI
-500 RRPQQGHPAR
+500 AAKSAIA
-510 RFQGTDLLQG
+510 LL
-520 GHRPATYFP
+520 PLFP
-529 HRRPYPGMALD
+529 LV
-540 RRGLSGSILPVVWR
+540 GLILGWPWIVGS
-554 RPRAADVRGPQCGE
+554 
-568 IDTDERVWTIPPRG
+568 